1 MGKKMMGLVALA
13 GLVWQIFRSR
23 RRAGWGKVKTECH
36 FTPNTEHKGERI
48 VQTGPASLSV
58 AVVNHGAGAITIRAS
73 EGCYRDGSISD
84 IPLRSIDQKLSQG
97 DRLARVIMPMDKQ
110 GGQFDGFYNEA
121 GNELVDVLV

>member
-1 MGKKMMGLVALA
+1 MMGLVALA

-58 AVVNHGAGAITIRAS
+58 AVVNHGAGAITIRAGVVT
-73 EGCYRDGSISD
+73 EMEALD
-84 IPLRSIDQKLSQG
+84 IHLRSIDQNLV
-97 DRLARVIMPMDKQ
+97 RVTD
-110 GGQFDGFYNEA
+110 
-121 GNELVDVLV
+121 

>member
-1 MGKKMMGLVALA
+1 MCTLVATKYELFQYVTRARGKMGYEVKIMMGLVALA

-58 AVVNHGAGAITIRAS
+58 AVVNHGAGAITIRALK
-73 EGCYRDGSISD
+73 GCYRDGSISD
-84 IPLRSIDQKLSQG
+84 IPLRSIDQKLV
-97 DRLARVIMPMDKQ
+97 RVTD
-110 GGQFDGFYNEA
+110 
-121 GNELVDVLV
+121 